1 MNERNGAAAGMNGRV
16 LVLEDLAQPRM
27 WLCEL
32 VRTLFPRVRAIDE
45 AASLAE
51 AQQVLREHHHDLALL
66 DWELPDGQA
75 ESLIRQIYRNSPST
89 MIVVSTIHEDDER
102 VFAALRAGAQ
112 GYVLKSQPRELVA
125 QQLLGIERG
134 EPPLSPVIA
143 HKVLAYFRHRE
154 AAEASVGTA
163 AEEASLAPREL
174 DVLRLVAKGYRNAEV
189 AELLG
194 MTANTVGSYIKS
206 IYRKLGVSSRAEA
219 ALEASRLG
227 LAR

>member
-1 MNERNGAAAGMNGRV
+1 M
-16 LVLEDLAQPRM
+16 LEDLTQPRT

-32 VRTLFPRVRAIDE
+32 VRTLFPQVSAIDE

-51 AQQVLREHHHDLALL
+51 ALQVLSRYRHDLALL

-75 ESLIRQIYRNSPST
+75 ESLIRQIYRDSPST
-89 MIVVSTIHEDDER
+89 MVVVSTIHDDDER

-143 HKVLAYFRHRE
+143 HKVLAYFRHRD
-154 AAEASVGTA
+154 AAATTGTA
-163 AEEASLAPREL
+163 TQADEASLAPREL

-194 MTANTVGSYIKS
+194 MTVNTVGSYIKG